1 MKYMML
7 IADSE
12 RQAARSGDEAVAAY
26 QAIEAW
32 WDAHAQAGRIVEG
45 HELEPASTATTVHI
59 GPDGDATITDG
70 PFAEGKEVV
79 GGYAIL
85 DVADLDEALTLASSW
100 PTHGTLEIRP
110 LVQRE

>member
-32 WDAHAQAGRIVEG
+32 WDGHAQAGRIVEG

-59 GPDGDATITDG
+59 GPDGDATIKARGARPVRGVRRPPDGLELTGNEVRSDG
-70 PFAEGKEVV
+70 PSLCPVICKVLHHRTA
-79 GGYAIL
+79 
-85 DVADLDEALTLASSW
+85 DVE
-100 PTHGTLEIRP
+100 
-110 LVQRE
+110 